1 MNDLD
6 NFNRIMI
13 NMIHNQ
19 INSIVEERRGLERNK
34 NWRKIPTEVKEKYYE
49 GYNVLINALY
59 DTLDDLEKGSSVS
72 FEEYREVTDLGMALA
87 EYVIEVL
94 KAYGIDY
101 KVI

>member
-1 MNDLD
+1 MYNISVRKKGVNDLD

-59 DTLDDLEKGSSVS
+59 ESLANRFFINGLDTLTFS
-72 FEEYREVTDLGMALA
+72 
-87 EYVIEVL
+87 I
-94 KAYGIDY
+94 
-101 KVI
+101 